1 MNKIKSLVLFSK
13 LVTPVLSCSTG
24 NPRGHWPGLRRREW
38 KGGPCGRHAWDPL
51 HLPPR
56 AATCRAATATRE
68 TYRSSGGA
76 RASGLVALVH
86 QLRVDDGGR
95 CRPRSRE
102 PGAVSTRTRM
112 HCEVPRS
119 ELDCS
124 EGTPE
129 GLGFSV
135 REDRGTTLS
144 SFKRHGDSFPPT
156 KPTSLAW
163 RQGSSQDGAL
173 PASAVCP
180 SPHVC
185 VTHQACALS
194 PAAPLPVTV
203 LCLPHSFPLTPCQG
217 AQNPTSERF
226 SPRTTFLS
234 GHLLRRRGFQ
244 HHLGRATQ
252 FPPANQSPPEFQTP
266 PSFPPE
272 HSSWV
277 FCGCGC

>member
-1 MNKIKSLVLFSK
+1 MEDMPG
-13 LVTPVLSCSTG
+13 TPSTF
-24 NPRGHWPGLRRREW
+24 HPGR
-38 KGGPCGRHAWDPL
+38 PHA
-51 HLPPR
+51 
-56 AATCRAATATRE
+56 
-68 TYRSSGGA
+68 G
-76 RASGLVALVH
+76 
-86 QLRVDDGGR
+86 
-95 CRPRSRE
+95 RPRPHVRPTGAQGGHVRLGSWPWSISCALMTAVAVDPAAE
-102 PGAVSTRTRM
+102 NPALSQPGPGCIAKSPGQNWTAQKA
-112 HCEVPRS
+112 P
-119 ELDCS
+119 
-124 EGTPE
+124 PE

-234 GHLLRRRGFQ
+234 GHLLRCRGFQ

-252 FPPANQSPPEFQTP
+252 FPPANQSPPEFQMP